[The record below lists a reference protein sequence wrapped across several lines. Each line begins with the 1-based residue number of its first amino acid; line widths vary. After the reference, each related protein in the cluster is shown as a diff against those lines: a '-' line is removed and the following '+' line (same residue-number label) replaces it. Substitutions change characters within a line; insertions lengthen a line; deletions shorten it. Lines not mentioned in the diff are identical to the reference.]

1 MSLVGGIIMAIK
13 PPKLQSGDTIGIVTL
28 GSPLDSSIIDSR
40 ISTLENMGFTVVV
53 GKYAYSYGGIVAATA
68 QQRAEDLMSMFENRS
83 VKMILPT
90 RGGTGVKDII
100 PYLNYSIIKN
110 NPKIVTG
117 YSDITILL
125 NILYQFSDLI
135 TFQSLLLI
143 DFSTSTPAY
152 NFNQF
157 YAATSTLISPRVI
170 QNPPGM
176 QLTGPVKGNVRG
188 KIVGGNLT
196 SIVDTLGTPFEV
208 DTTGKILLIE
218 ETHEA
223 TNVIY
228 RYLTHLIMAGKF
240 KDCVGVVMG
249 QCMSCSISYS
259 TTYNDL
265 IAGLIVPLGKPLM
278 TNLSTAHGYY
288 KAAIPIGANVNLD
301 TYNNRLTVLE
311 PTVRA

>member
-1 MSLVGGIIMAIK
+1 MAIK
-13 PPKLQSGDTIGIVTL
+13 PPILQRGDTIGIVTL
-28 GSPLDSSIIDSR
+28 GSPLDASIIDAR
-40 ISTLENMGFTVVV
+40 IQTIENMGFKVVV
-53 GKYAYSYGGIVAATA
+53 GKYAYAYGGIVAATA

-90 RGGTGVKDII
+90 RGGTGVKDIL
-100 PYLNYSIIKN
+100 PYLNYTIINN

-125 NILYQFSDLI
+125 NILYQFSNLI

-157 YAATSTLISPRVI
+157 YSATSTLSSPRVI

-176 QLTGPVKGNVRG
+176 QLTSLVEGNVRG
-188 KIVGGNLT
+188 PIVGGNLT
-196 SIVDTLGTPFEV
+196 SFVDTLGTPYEI
-208 DTTGKILLIE
+208 DTAGKILVIE

-228 RYLTHLIMAGKF
+228 RYLTHLIMARKF
-240 KDCVGVVMG
+240 QDCVGVVMG
-249 QCMSCSISYS
+249 QCTNCSISYS

-265 IAGLIVPLGKPLM
+265 ITGVIAPLGKPLM

-311 PTVRA
+311 PTVKA